1 MPELRALDVG
11 PSKIEIAYE
20 DLGDPAAPPVLLIM
34 GGGAQLIDWP
44 DGFCRE
50 LVDRGLRVIRFD
62 NRDAGR
68 STHLPDEPV
77 PDFAAIRAGDTSSA
91 PYTLSDMAADAVG
104 LLDVLGIAGAH
115 VVGASMGGMIAQVVA
130 IEHPHRV
137 RSLTSMMSTT
147 GEPGVGEPDFSV
159 FADLGA
165 PPREREAFVEWQV
178 RAKRAVASRGFGF
191 DADAAAEQAARTHD
205 RGYDVLGLQRQGTA
219 VVATGDRTPGLRSL
233 RVPALVVHGTADP
246 VCDIGGG
253 RATAA
258 AVPGAELVVLEG
270 MGHHLPRELWP
281 VIAEHISGLVRRA
294 EQAAPAEA

>member
-11 PSKIEIAYE
+11 PSGIEIAYE
-20 DLGDPAAPPVLLIM
+20 VLGDPAAPPVLLVM
-34 GGGAQLIDWP
+34 GAGAQLVDWP

-62 NRDAGR
+62 NRDAGG
-68 STHLPDEPV
+68 STRFPDEPV

-115 VVGASMGGMIAQVVA
+115 VVGASMGGMIAQVAA
-130 IEHPHRV
+130 IEHPDRV
-137 RSLTSMMSTT
+137 RSLTSIMATT

-159 FADLGA
+159 FAELGG
-165 PPREREAFVEWQV
+165 PPREREAFIRWQV

-191 DADAAAEQAARTHD
+191 DADEAAERAARAYD

-219 VVATGDRTPGLRSL
+219 VVATGDRTAGLRSL

-246 VCDIGGG
+246 VCDVSGG

-258 AVPGAELVVLEG
+258 AIPGAELLLLEG

-281 VIAEHISGLVRRA
+281 VIAARVSGLVERA
-294 EQAAPAEA
+294 ERAAVAGT